1 MNVSETQSESAILDT
16 RSEPGTNAGAGT
28 NVNSVSPLTLTDTRE
43 QRPREVERALSEH
56 EAAAMLGLSVATLR
70 LWRHRKK
77 GPAFLRLGRA
87 VRYRR
92 ADVEHFMCQC
102 IVATSMSANGATSG
116 RYVHVAV

>member
-1 MNVSETQSESAILDT
+1 MNVSETESESAVLDS

-28 NVNSVSPLTLTDTRE
+28 NVNSVSPLTLTGTRE
-43 QRPREVERALSEH
+43 QPREVERALSEH

-87 VRYRR
+87 IRYRR
-92 ADVEHFMCQC
+92 ADVERFMCQC